1 LATSIKITAKH
12 IAVLKKQRI
21 FTGWYPS
28 FEAYTADS
36 NGTGWLR
43 VGSEVLFR
51 SKIHLEPY
59 SALYGTPYVGGKGTM
74 PSSGLCNMGTQSYS
88 HSALPEKMQVGRY
101 CSIGE
106 GLKILDSHH
115 PLDFVSTSHFT
126 WRPRSA
132 FVDAVRTDKGAKTPP
147 TPDFNIHGTKPFPI
161 IGNDVWIG
169 QNVTLSMGIKIGNGA
184 VIAAN
189 STVTKSVPD
198 FAIMG
203 GNPAKIIKY
212 RFTRYQ
218 IEQLKEMRW
227 WDYLFTDFEHL
238 NTQDMFTF
246 IRQWQ
251 EQKSTFAVYKPDILT
266 LPDALISAN

>member
-1 LATSIKITAKH
+1 MSL
-12 IAVLKKQRI
+12 LKKYRI

-28 FEAYTADS
+28 FDDYLKDTQ
-36 NGTGWLR
+36 GTGWLR
-43 VGSEVLFR
+43 VGSTVQFR
-51 SKIHLEPY
+51 SQIVLEPY
-59 SALYGTPYVGGKGTM
+59 SALYGSPYVGGKGTM
-74 PSSGLCNMGTQSYS
+74 PSSGLCSMGSQSYS
-88 HSALPEKMQVGRY
+88 HSALPEKMVVGRY

-115 PLDFVSTSHFT
+115 PIDYISTSHFT

-132 FVDAVRTDKGAKTPP
+132 FVEAACVDNNMISLAQSNFD
-147 TPDFNIHGTKPFPI
+147 IHGNKAFPT

-189 STVTKSVPD
+189 SIVTKSVPD

-212 RFTRYQ
+212 RFTPYQ
-218 IEQLKEMRW
+218 MEQLKEIRW
-227 WDYLFTDFEHL
+227 WDYLFTDFQHL
-238 NTQDMFTF
+238 NMQNMFEF

-251 EQKSTFAVYKPDILT
+251 EQKSHFAVYQPQGIT
-266 LPDALISAN
+266 LPRDLISAV